1 VKNSVFLSGV
11 KMSKCQN
18 VKMSKCQKVKSAWE
32 SGKSGF
38 FGKVRFWVIFEVFG
52 DFGFFE
58 VFGDFGVFSGF
69 NGFNEFE

>member
-1 VKNSVFLSGV
+1 
-11 KMSKCQN
+11 MSKCQN

-38 FGKVRFWVIFEVFG
+38 FGKVRFWAIFDVFG
-52 DFGFFE
+52 DFGVFD